1 MNMKKTLTLLGVLA
15 LAGALAYGRVS
26 RENKAIQFL
35 SDHFAPAA
43 VEKTGTSPEAYR
55 VVENGETRYL
65 IYPSRTTG
73 WGGPMTVAAVMTPKL
88 VLTELLVPEHRE
100 TPLFF
105 DYLGSNGF
113 FGQFTDKTP
122 RELPS
127 IGKNIDAVSGAT
139 ISSKA
144 ITRAACD
151 AIALA
156 GEDILGIKG
165 PERTAAWHVGRDELL
180 LLTLFAAGFAFARF
194 KINKARIPL
203 LILSFFFLG
212 VMMNRPV
219 SVSNIAAL
227 FMGHA
232 PFIGDDLFWWLLV
245 PGSLLL
251 VALSGKNI
259 YCTRLC
265 PFGALQELIART
277 GGLRVTVPK
286 KLQEALRAGA
296 LGLTWLALMVAFATG
311 NAAHAAIEPFA
322 TLFGLK
328 GTTVQWYLISLAL
341 GGSFVIPR
349 FWCRFFC
356 PAGVCFRKAAGV
368 RRTVTKGITIQPH
381 MGKARHETPTH

>member
-1 MNMKKTLTLLGVLA
+1 MNLKKTLTILGVLA

-26 RENKAIQFL
+26 RENKTIRYL

-43 VEKTGTSPEAYR
+43 VEKTGSSPEAYR
-55 VVENGETRYL
+55 VVDGGETQYL
-65 IYPSRTTG
+65 IYPGRTTG
-73 WGGPMTVAAVMTPKL
+73 WGGPMTVAPVLTPKL
-88 VLTELLVPEHRE
+88 VLKEVLVPEHRE

-105 DYLGSNGF
+105 EYLLANGF
-113 FGQFTDKTP
+113 FEQFAGKTP
-122 RELPS
+122 RDALCV
-127 IGKNIDAVSGAT
+127 GKTIDAVSGAT

-144 ITRAACD
+144 ITRAVD
-151 AIALA
+151 SGMALA
-156 GEDILGIKG
+156 AEDVLGVKRPALEI
-165 PERTAAWHVGRDELL
+165 RWHAGKEELL
-180 LLTLFAAGFAFARF
+180 LLALFAAALACTRF
-194 KINKARIPL
+194 KLTKAKMPL
-203 LILSFFFLG
+203 LILGFLFLG
-212 VMMNRPV
+212 LMMSRPV

-245 PGSLLL
+245 PGSLAL

-277 GGLRVTVPK
+277 GGLRVSVQK
-286 KLQEALRAGA
+286 KIQAVLRAGA

-328 GTTVQWYLISLAL
+328 GTTVQWYLVSLAL
-341 GGSFVIPR
+341 GGSFFIPR

-356 PAGVCFRKAAGV
+356 PAGVCFRKAAGL
-368 RRTVTKGITIQPH
+368 RRSVTKGITIQPH
-381 MGKARHETPTH
+381 MGKARHETPTD